1 MQTVLD
7 NPNNIVRD
15 YLRENLGTISGRNA
29 VRNPFVTQIDLRY
42 SQKLP
47 SVRGQRA
54 ELTVDVFNFA
64 SLLNHSWGGVR
75 VVPGGN
81 QTLLRTSGFDATT
94 QNWRYTVNQNFGQSV
109 LSGNRYQVQAGV
121 RYSF

>member
-1 MQTVLD
+1 
-7 NPNNIVRD
+7 
-15 YLRENLGTISGRNA
+15 
-29 VRNPFVTQIDLRY
+29 
-42 SQKLP
+42 
-47 SVRGQRA
+47 VRGQRA

-64 SLLNHSWGGVR
+64 SLLNHGWGGVR

-81 QTLLRTSGFDATT
+81 QTLLRTAGFDTAT